1 MDRNEIRQG
10 ILNVLNDN
18 GISVK
23 DEETLNSEIVKID
36 SLTYVS
42 VMVDLE
48 TELGV
53 ELDELLIDDSEK
65 TYAEF
70 IDSIVDYVEKK
81 LAEDSI

>member
-1 MDRNEIRQG
+1 MNRNEIRQG

-23 DEETLNSEIVKID
+23 DEEALNSEIVKID

-53 ELDELLIDDSEK
+53 ELDELLIDDSER